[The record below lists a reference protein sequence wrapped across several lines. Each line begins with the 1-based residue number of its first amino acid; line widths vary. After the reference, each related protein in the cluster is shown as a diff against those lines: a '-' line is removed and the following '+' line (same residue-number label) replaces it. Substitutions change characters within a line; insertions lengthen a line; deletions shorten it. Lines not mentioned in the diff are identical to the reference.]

1 MNLSNNKNRTISKGS
16 LIKIMKRKNITIIH
30 KSFVLTVLVS
40 ILFSCQSC
48 QNTDDNF
55 NTVPPPTSETVDV
68 DFFLTRADESALF
81 SRQES
86 GISAF
91 NDNANFS
98 INVSD
103 GTIYQEMDGFGYS
116 LTGGSALHINNM
128 SASSRSALLNELF
141 KWDDNNIGV
150 SYLRISIG
158 SSDLDEAPFSYN
170 DLPSGETDVNMSNFS
185 INKDKENLI
194 PVLKE
199 ILSINPNIKITATPW
214 SAPAWMKTNQST
226 IGGSLRTEYYEAYA
240 NYFVKY
246 IEAMAAE
253 GITISAL
260 IPQNEPLNETN
271 NPSMVMQPVEQ
282 ANFIKNNLGPA
293 LQTAGIFTKIIA
305 YGHNPDRTDFP
316 ITVLNDNDANPF
328 IDGSAFHL
336 YAGRIDN
343 LSLVHNAHPD
353 KNIYFSEQWVSANEA
368 FSDALKWHARE
379 LLVGAPR
386 NWSKTVLEWNL
397 AADANQDPHTDG
409 GCSECLGAV
418 TIEGNNVTKNV
429 AYYIIAHAAKYVRP
443 GSVRIESNFSTELPN
458 VAYKT
463 PDDSIVVIVLNNTGT
478 KKDFNIKVADKP
490 ITTSL
495 DAGAVG
501 TFVW

>member
-1 MNLSNNKNRTISKGS
+1 M
-16 LIKIMKRKNITIIH
+16 
-30 KSFVLTVLVS
+30 LVG

-48 QNTDDNF
+48 QDIDNEF
-55 NTVPPPTSETVDV
+55 NTIPPPMSETVNV
-68 DFFLTRADESALF
+68 NFYLTRPDQSALF
-81 SRQES
+81 SKQQS

-91 NDNANFS
+91 NENSNFS

-103 GTIYQEMDGFGYS
+103 GTMYQEMSGFGFS

-128 SASSRSALLNELF
+128 SSSARNTLLNELF
-141 KWDDNNIGV
+141 KWDENNIGV
-150 SYLRISIG
+150 SYLRVSIG
-158 SSDLDEAPFSYN
+158 SSDLDIEPFSYN
-170 DLPSGETDVNMSNFS
+170 DLSSGETDIDLDRFS
-185 INKDKENLI
+185 INKDRVNLI

-199 ILSINPNIKITATPW
+199 ILAINPNITIAASPW

-226 IGGSLRTEYYEAYA
+226 IGGSLKTEYYETYA

-253 GITISAL
+253 GITINAI

-271 NPSMVMQPVEQ
+271 NPSMVMQPTEQ
-282 ANFIKNNLGPA
+282 ANFIKNYLGPA
-293 LQTAGIFTKIIA
+293 FQTANITTKIIA

-316 ITVLNDNDANPF
+316 ITVLNDNEANPF

-353 KNIYFSEQWVSANEA
+353 KNIYFSEQWVGA
-368 FSDALKWHARE
+368 FEEFSESLKWHTRE
-379 LLVGAPR
+379 LLVGATR

-397 AADANQDPHTDG
+397 AADANQDPHTNG
-409 GCSECLGAV
+409 GCTECLGAL

-429 AYYIIAHAAKYVRP
+429 AYYIIAHASKYVRP

-478 KKDFNIKVADKP
+478 RKDFNIKVGDQP
-490 ITTSL
+490 ISTAL

-501 TFVW
+501 TFIW

>member
-1 MNLSNNKNRTISKGS
+1 MKKENLKIVYRSVS
-16 LIKIMKRKNITIIH
+16 LIM
-30 KSFVLTVLVS
+30 LVG

-48 QNTDDNF
+48 QDIDNEF
-55 NTVPPPTSETVDV
+55 NTIPPPMSETVNV
-68 DFFLTRADESALF
+68 NFYLTRPDQSALF
-81 SRQES
+81 SKQQS

-91 NDNANFS
+91 NENSNFS

-103 GTIYQEMDGFGYS
+103 GTMYQEMSGFGFS

-128 SASSRSALLNELF
+128 SSSARNTLLNELF
-141 KWDDNNIGV
+141 KWDENNIGV
-150 SYLRISIG
+150 SYLRVSIG
-158 SSDLDEAPFSYN
+158 SSDLDIEPFSYN
-170 DLPSGETDVNMSNFS
+170 DLSSGETDIDLDRFS
-185 INKDKENLI
+185 INKDRVNLI

-199 ILSINPNIKITATPW
+199 ILAINPNITIAASPW

-226 IGGSLRTEYYEAYA
+226 IGGSLKTEYYETYA

-253 GITISAL
+253 GITINAI

-271 NPSMVMQPVEQ
+271 NPSMVMQPTEQ
-282 ANFIKNNLGPA
+282 ANFIKNYLGPA
-293 LQTAGIFTKIIA
+293 FQTANITTKIIA

-316 ITVLNDNDANPF
+316 ITVLNDNEANPF

-353 KNIYFSEQWVSANEA
+353 KNIYFSEQWVGA
-368 FSDALKWHARE
+368 FEEFSESLKWHTRE
-379 LLVGAPR
+379 LLVGATR

-397 AADANQDPHTDG
+397 AADANQDPHTNG
-409 GCSECLGAV
+409 GCTECLGAL

-429 AYYIIAHAAKYVRP
+429 AYYIIAHASKYVRP

-478 KKDFNIKVADKP
+478 RKDFNIKVGDQP
-490 ITTSL
+490 ISTAL

-501 TFVW
+501 TFIW

>member
-1 MNLSNNKNRTISKGS
+1 MKKENLKIFYRSVS
-16 LIKIMKRKNITIIH
+16 LIM
-30 KSFVLTVLVS
+30 LVG

-48 QNTDDNF
+48 QDIDNEF
-55 NTVPPPTSETVDV
+55 NTIPPPMSETVNV
-68 DFFLTRADESALF
+68 NFYLTRPDQSALF
-81 SRQES
+81 SKQQS

-91 NDNANFS
+91 NENSNFS

-103 GTIYQEMDGFGYS
+103 GTMYQEMSGFGFS

-128 SASSRSALLNELF
+128 SSSARNTLLNELF
-141 KWDDNNIGV
+141 KWDENNIGV
-150 SYLRISIG
+150 SYLRVSIG
-158 SSDLDEAPFSYN
+158 SSDLDIEPFSYN
-170 DLPSGETDVNMSNFS
+170 DLSSGETDIDLDRFS
-185 INKDKENLI
+185 INKDRVNLI

-199 ILSINPNIKITATPW
+199 ILAINPNITIAASPW

-226 IGGSLRTEYYEAYA
+226 IGGSLKTEYYETYA

-253 GITISAL
+253 GITINAI

-271 NPSMVMQPVEQ
+271 NPSMVMQPTEQ
-282 ANFIKNNLGPA
+282 ANFIKNYLGPA
-293 LQTAGIFTKIIA
+293 FQTANITTKIIA

-316 ITVLNDNDANPF
+316 ITVLNDNEANPF

-353 KNIYFSEQWVSANEA
+353 KNIYFSEQWVGA
-368 FSDALKWHARE
+368 FEEFSESLKWHTRE
-379 LLVGAPR
+379 LLVGATR

-397 AADANQDPHTDG
+397 AADANQDPHTNG
-409 GCSECLGAV
+409 GCTECLGAL

-429 AYYIIAHAAKYVRP
+429 AYYIIAHASKYVRP

-478 KKDFNIKVADKP
+478 RKDFNIKVGDQP
-490 ITTSL
+490 ISTAL

-501 TFVW
+501 TFIW

>member
-1 MNLSNNKNRTISKGS
+1 MKKENLKIVYRSVS
-16 LIKIMKRKNITIIH
+16 LIM
-30 KSFVLTVLVS
+30 LVG

-48 QNTDDNF
+48 QDIDNEF
-55 NTVPPPTSETVDV
+55 NTIPPPMSETVNV
-68 DFFLTRADESALF
+68 NFYLTRPDQSALF
-81 SRQES
+81 SKQQS

-91 NDNANFS
+91 NENSNFS

-103 GTIYQEMDGFGYS
+103 GTMYQEMSGFGFS

-128 SASSRSALLNELF
+128 SSSARNTLLNELF
-141 KWDDNNIGV
+141 KWDENNIGV
-150 SYLRISIG
+150 SYLRVSIG
-158 SSDLDEAPFSYN
+158 SSDLDIEPFSYN
-170 DLPSGETDVNMSNFS
+170 DLSSGETDIDLDRFS
-185 INKDKENLI
+185 INKDRVNLI

-199 ILSINPNIKITATPW
+199 ILAINPNITIAASPW

-226 IGGSLRTEYYEAYA
+226 IGGSLKTEYNETYA

-253 GITISAL
+253 GITINAI

-271 NPSMVMQPVEQ
+271 NPSMVMQPTEQ
-282 ANFIKNNLGPA
+282 ANFIKNYLGPA
-293 LQTAGIFTKIIA
+293 FQTANITTKIIA

-316 ITVLNDNDANPF
+316 ITVLNDNEANPF

-353 KNIYFSEQWVSANEA
+353 KNIYFSEQWVGA
-368 FSDALKWHARE
+368 FEEFSESLKWHTRE
-379 LLVGAPR
+379 LLVGATR

-397 AADANQDPHTDG
+397 AADANQDPHTNG
-409 GCSECLGAV
+409 GCTECLGAL

-429 AYYIIAHAAKYVRP
+429 AYYIIAHASKYVRP

-478 KKDFNIKVADKP
+478 RKDFNIKVGDQP
-490 ITTSL
+490 ISTAL

-501 TFVW
+501 TFIW

>member
-1 MNLSNNKNRTISKGS
+1 
-16 LIKIMKRKNITIIH
+16 MKRKTIEIMSKSYIITM
-30 KSFVLTVLVS
+30 LVS
-40 ILFSCQSC
+40 VLFSYQSC
-48 QNTDDNF
+48 QNIDDNF
-55 NTVPPPTSETVDV
+55 NTVPPPMQDMVDV
-68 DFFLTRADESALF
+68 DFFLTRADQSTLF
-81 SRQES
+81 AKQETGVS
-86 GISAF
+86 PF
-91 NDNANFS
+91 NDNTNFS

-103 GTIYQEMDGFGYS
+103 GTTYQEIDGFGYS

-150 SYLRISIG
+150 SYLRISMG
-158 SSDLDEAPFSYN
+158 SSDLDVAPFSYN
-170 DLPSGETDVNMSNFS
+170 DLSSGETDVDMSNFS

-199 ILSINPNIKITATPW
+199 ILAINPNIKIAASPW
-214 SAPAWMKTNQST
+214 SAPTWMKTNQST
-226 IGGSLRTEYYEAYA
+226 VGGSLRTEYYDAYA
-240 NYFVKY
+240 TYFVKY

-253 GITISAL
+253 GITINAI
-260 IPQNEPLNETN
+260 IPQNEPLNATN
-271 NPSMVMQPVEQ
+271 NPSMVMEASEQ
-282 ANFIKNNLGPA
+282 ANFIKNQLGPA
-293 LQTAGIFTKIIA
+293 FQTAGLTTKIIA

-316 ITVLNDNDANPF
+316 ISVLNDAQANPF

-409 GCSECLGAV
+409 GCTECLGAL
-418 TIEGNNVTKNV
+418 TIEGNNVTRNV
-429 AYYIIAHAAKYVRP
+429 AYYIIAHASKYVRP
-443 GSVRIESNFSTELPN
+443 GSVRITSNNSTELPN
-458 VAYKT
+458 IAYKT
-463 PDDSIVVIVLNNTGT
+463 PTGNIVVIVLNNTGT
-478 KKDFNIKVADKP
+478 KKDFNIKVSDKP
-490 ITTSL
+490 ISASL
-495 DAGAVG
+495 DAGAIG
-501 TFVW
+501 TFIW

>member
-1 MNLSNNKNRTISKGS
+1 MKIKN
-16 LIKIMKRKNITIIH
+16 IKIMY
-30 KSFVLTVLVS
+30 KSFALTLLVS
-40 ILFSCQSC
+40 ALFSCQSC
-48 QNTDDNF
+48 QNIDDSL
-55 NTVPPPTSETVDV
+55 NTIAPPMSETVDV
-68 DFFLTRADESALF
+68 DFYLTRADESALF
-81 SRQES
+81 LKQEN

-91 NDNANFS
+91 NDNTNFS

-103 GTIYQEMDGFGYS
+103 GTTYQEMDGFGYS

-128 SASSRSALLNELF
+128 SASSRSTLLNELF
-141 KWDDNNIGV
+141 KWDENNIGV
-150 SYLRISIG
+150 SYLRVSIG
-158 SSDLDEAPFSYN
+158 ASDLDVAPFSYN
-170 DLPSGETDVNMSNFS
+170 DLSSGETDVDMSNFS

-199 ILSINPNIKITATPW
+199 ILAINPNIKIAASPW
-214 SAPAWMKTNQST
+214 SAPTWMKTNQST
-226 IGGSLRTEYYEAYA
+226 VGGSLRTEYYEAYA
-240 NYFVKY
+240 TYFIKY
-246 IEAMAAE
+246 IEAMASE
-253 GITISAL
+253 GITISAI
-260 IPQNEPLNETN
+260 IPQNEPLNATN
-271 NPSMVMQPVEQ
+271 NPSMVMEASAQ
-282 ANFIKNNLGPA
+282 ADFIKNHLGPA
-293 LQTAGIFTKIIA
+293 FQTAGLSTKIIA

-316 ITVLNDNDANPF
+316 ISVLNDAQANPF

-386 NWSKTVLEWNL
+386 NWSKTILEWNL

-409 GCSECLGAV
+409 GCTECLGALTIQGNDV
-418 TIEGNNVTKNV
+418 TRNV
-429 AYYIIAHAAKYVRP
+429 AYYIIAHVAKYVRP
-443 GSVRIESNFSTELPN
+443 GSVRIESNTSSELPN

-463 PDDSIVVIVLNNTGT
+463 PDGNIVVIVLNNTGT
-478 KKDFNIKVADKP
+478 RKDFNIKVSDKP
-490 ITTSL
+490 ISTAL
-495 DAGAVG
+495 EAGAIG